1 MQRLEHI
8 AQRRGAHE
16 NAIRELEGIK
26 KIALEEKAEKTTAF
40 VQKLIDKKNAE
51 FQKTVDQIKEYNN
64 RMREHLNAPQQSG
77 QKTIYP
83 QPDSRND
90 PRPDKQKKAGSDKDK
105 PNKTL

>member
-51 FQKTVDQIKEYNN
+51 FQKSADQIKDQAV
-64 RMREHLNAPQQSG
+64 RDGMRTLRDDGWVKIKSG
-77 QKTIYP
+77 ATTP
-83 QPDSRND
+83 EEVLRV
-90 PRPDKQKKAGSDKDK
+90 
-105 PNKTL
+105 TEET